1 MLNFLPPNTPTLY
14 SHISR
19 HDYWTA
25 RRLNLRSDTDPD
37 VPVQVEQGFAKFE
50 PPHATREAG
59 PETCNAVNDP
69 GNNAYSNS
77 SVVNYASS
85 HPLLSGPPSG
95 FGAHK
100 SCIVNDCG
108 SSQLKRPADG
118 SPSRGSRL
126 PKKRL
131 DYQEIKMSPPQQDL
145 ERFSSASE
153 IPTKRVFDLQTTTL
167 TDSPKTPPSLGS
179 SKAYISSDDNAVQR
193 PLNPTGPVLT
203 PDLQDVVNEALALY
217 EILRGVECLSSC
229 SDVSKPSD
237 PTENLFNAKHSVN
250 PVPWTPFLPK

>member
-1 MLNFLPPNTPTLY
+1 MLNFFPPNTPTLY
-14 SHISR
+14 NHISR
-19 HDYWTA
+19 HDYWTS
-25 RRLNLRSDTDPD
+25 RRLNLRADTDPD
-37 VPVQVEQGFAKFE
+37 VPVQVEQGFSKSK
-50 PPHATREAG
+50 PPHAPREAG

-69 GNNAYSNS
+69 GNTAWPDSAQLNS
-77 SVVNYASS
+77 FVVNYAPS
-85 HPLLSGPPSG
+85 HLSLSGPPSG
-95 FGAHK
+95 FGSHK
-100 SCIVNDCG
+100 SRIVNGRG

-153 IPTKRVFDLQTTTL
+153 IPIKRVFDLQTTTL

-229 SDVSKPSD
+229 SGVSKPSN
-237 PTENLFNAKHSVN
+237 PAKLF
-250 PVPWTPFLPK
+250 LM